1 MFCKECGTENIKT
14 QVECIKCKTIINSNL
29 PLDGTERVMVIGFF
43 VGLVATIF
51 FGIIPIIICLGLIF
65 IIKKD
70 KSIKSLESGK
80 KIFLGYLI
88 ILGFILSISC
98 FVIAQENYER
108 YLRYLSSKHSL
119 FNREDYIFY
128 AYDGDYIYYAYNYVG
143 LGLIVIPIVA
153 YIIFR
158 ISNILYFNIL
168 KKHEEWII
176 NNGIFADFKGEKSF
190 IEKATEKIQTI
201 QTIQKESTNTA
212 DELLK
217 WAELKEKGL
226 ITDEEFQK
234 GKEKI
239 LEGKL

>member
-29 PLDGTERVMVIGFF
+29 PLDGTERVMIIGFF

-88 ILGFILSISC
+88 LLGFILSISC
-98 FVIAQENYER
+98 FVVAQDYAEYTSER
-108 YLRYLSSKHSL
+108 YLRYAR
-119 FNREDYIFY
+119 N
-128 AYDGDYIYYAYNYVG
+128 YNI
-143 LGLIVIPIVA
+143 LGLIVVPLGA
-153 YIIFR
+153 YLIYL
-158 ISNILYFNIL
+158 ISNILFFNII

-176 NNGIFADFKGEKSF
+176 NNGIFADYKGEKSF
-190 IEKATEKIQTI
+190 IEKTTEKIQTI
-201 QTIQKESTNTA
+201 KKEPTNAT

-239 LEGKL
+239 LNGKI

>member
-14 QVECIKCKTIINSNL
+14 QVECMKCKTIINSNL
-29 PLDGTERVMVIGFF
+29 PLDGTERVMIIGFF

-98 FVIAQENYER
+98 FVVAQDYAEFSSSER
-108 YLRYLSSKHSL
+108 YLRYAR
-119 FNREDYIFY
+119 N
-128 AYDGDYIYYAYNYVG
+128 YNI
-143 LGLIVIPIVA
+143 LGLIVVPLGA
-153 YIIFR
+153 YLIYL
-158 ISNILYFNIL
+158 ISNILFFNII

-190 IEKATEKIQTI
+190 IEKTTEKI

-234 GKEKI
+234 AKEKI

>member
-29 PLDGTERVMVIGFF
+29 PLDGTERVMIIGFF

-88 ILGFILSISC
+88 LLGYILSISC
-98 FVIAQENYER
+98 FVVA
-108 YLRYLSSKHSL
+108 
-119 FNREDYIFY
+119 EDY
-128 AYDGDYIYYAYNYVG
+128 AKYYPHDARNYNI
-143 LGLIVIPIVA
+143 LGLIVVPLGA
-153 YIIFR
+153 YLIYL
-158 ISNILYFNIL
+158 ISNILFFNIL
-168 KKHEEWII
+168 KKHGEWII
-176 NNGIFADFKGEKSF
+176 NNGIFADYKGEKSF
-190 IEKATEKIQTI
+190 IEKTTEKIQTI
-201 QTIQKESTNTA
+201 KQEPKNLT

-234 GKEKI
+234 AKEKI

>member
-14 QVECIKCKTIINSNL
+14 QVECMKCKTIINSNL
-29 PLDGTERVMVIGFF
+29 PLDGTERIMIIGYF

-88 ILGFILSISC
+88 LLGFILSISC
-98 FVIAQENYER
+98 FVVAQDYAEYTSER
-108 YLRYLSSKHSL
+108 YLRYAR
-119 FNREDYIFY
+119 N
-128 AYDGDYIYYAYNYVG
+128 YNI
-143 LGLIVIPIVA
+143 LGLIVVPLGA
-153 YIIFR
+153 YLIYL
-158 ISNILYFNIL
+158 ISNILFFNIL
-168 KKHEEWII
+168 KKHGEWII
-176 NNGIFADFKGEKSF
+176 NNGIFADYKGEKSF
-190 IEKATEKIQTI
+190 IEKTTEKI

>member
-29 PLDGTERVMVIGFF
+29 PLDGTERVMIIGFF

-88 ILGFILSISC
+88 TLGFILSIFC
-98 FVIAQENYER
+98 FVSAQNSYEY
-108 YLRYLSSKHSL
+108 YLGYLSG
-119 FNREDYIFY
+119 DYIF
-128 AYDGDYIYYAYNYVG
+128 GRDYIYDVYNYVG
-143 LGLIVIPIVA
+143 LGLIVVPLAA
-153 YIIFR
+153 YLIYL
-158 ISNILYFNIL
+158 ISNILFFNIL
-168 KKHEEWII
+168 KKHGEWII
-176 NNGIFADFKGEKSF
+176 NNGIFADYKGEKSF
-190 IEKATEKIQTI
+190 IEKTTEKIQTI
-201 QTIQKESTNTA
+201 KKEPTNTA

-239 LEGKL
+239 LNGKI